1 MQNGLM
7 SLHHQEILNFK
18 CCIILVIIFLIFITL
33 QCFSIGLIC
42 HMYKKR
48 NLIYIITNKRRKTYD
63 PRKLE
68 NIRGISNFA
77 AGPV

>member
-1 MQNGLM
+1 
-7 SLHHQEILNFK
+7 
-18 CCIILVIIFLIFITL
+18 
-33 QCFSIGLIC
+33 
-42 HMYKKR
+42 MYKKR